1 MQYALARQGVLAL
14 MCVPFVTLL
23 VVLYGQRNRSVSQIA
38 VSVDGAVLA
47 GIAFLG
53 VAALLRRRP
62 LLEGIDRRFFRE
74 QYDARRILGQLVEQ
88 CGRATSADEL
98 AAIIRAETERALHPE
113 TASVLFLNANEDVF
127 ESSRGDV
134 RPLDAASGL
143 AERIGGRDDAI
154 DIDLEA
160 AGSFPAVL
168 SQRDRGW
175 LADANVRLI
184 LPLKD
189 AERRLVGL
197 LLLGEKRSELP
208 YSMEDRSLLSSV
220 AGAAALSLAYLS
232 SQPRRGQ
239 DSLSL
244 QTVPPPQELA
254 AECGRCGSVQRG
266 DSAACGRCG
275 GATAPS
281 GVPLILAGKFRFLQR
296 VGAGSMGVVY
306 RGLDLQLDRPV
317 AIKTLPHVY
326 MDQAIRLRREAR
338 AMAAIAHPNLAL
350 IYGSESW
357 HGVPMLICEYLPGG
371 TLTERLANG
380 PFEPAAAVRLGIV
393 LSDVARAIHRA
404 GILHRDIKP
413 SNIGYSSEGSPKLL
427 DFGVARLI
435 GRPPDAESSQG
446 LDRLIARITG
456 EFRSTTAYTLTAT
469 PEGQL
474 VGTPLYMSPEAVQ
487 SEPPDASVDL
497 WAICM
502 VMYETIAGQHPL
514 KESSLARTFRR
525 IAECDIPD
533 IREYLPSADTTLARF
548 FHRAFAS
555 DASLRPA
562 DAEELG
568 AELRSLRIA

>member
-1 MQYALARQGVLAL
+1 
-14 MCVPFVTLL
+14 
-23 VVLYGQRNRSVSQIA
+23 
-38 VSVDGAVLA
+38 
-47 GIAFLG
+47 
-53 VAALLRRRP
+53 
-62 LLEGIDRRFFRE
+62 
-74 QYDARRILGQLVEQ
+74 
-88 CGRATSADEL
+88 
-98 AAIIRAETERALHPE
+98 
-113 TASVLFLNANEDVF
+113 
-127 ESSRGDV
+127 
-134 RPLDAASGL
+134 
-143 AERIGGRDDAI
+143 
-154 DIDLEA
+154 
-160 AGSFPAVL
+160 
-168 SQRDRGW
+168 
-175 LADANVRLI
+175 
-184 LPLKD
+184 
-189 AERRLVGL
+189 
-197 LLLGEKRSELP
+197 
-208 YSMEDRSLLSSV
+208 
-220 AGAAALSLAYLS
+220 
-232 SQPRRGQ
+232 
-239 DSLSL
+239 
-244 QTVPPPQELA
+244 
-254 AECGRCGSVQRG
+254 
-266 DSAACGRCG
+266 
-275 GATAPS
+275 
-281 GVPLILAGKFRFLQR
+281 
-296 VGAGSMGVVY
+296 
-306 RGLDLQLDRPV
+306 
-317 AIKTLPHVY
+317 
-326 MDQAIRLRREAR
+326 
-338 AMAAIAHPNLAL
+338 
-350 IYGSESW
+350 
-357 HGVPMLICEYLPGG
+357 
-371 TLTERLANG
+371 
-380 PFEPAAAVRLGIV
+380 
-393 LSDVARAIHRA
+393 VARAIHRA